1 MRTASMENSEVCQ
14 VEVVVT
20 PVMGTTG
27 PAESELCGLLRQ
39 TIASS
44 LILTAHPR
52 TLITLSVYVQA
63 EDGGVCALA
72 VNAAM
77 LALVNA
83 GVPMRTLMGAVTLGL
98 FRGVGEGSSS
108 SSSSSS
114 SSELLVDVTAAEER
128 EAHSL
133 ALAVYTAE
141 EVGGGGSP
149 TALILRGSFSEQ
161 QLRDAI
167 ETTKAAAV
175 TVLKCSRAALREEVL
190 KDAQTS
196 FSSTLSTKLTLGE
209 DREMT

>member
-114 SSELLVDVTAAEER
+114 SELLVDVTAAEER